1 MITEQ
6 QVTAMLAQQA
16 KTVDIYP
23 AFDEN
28 NVLLPGWQYNLD
40 GFAVYT
46 GTELGIRG
54 IGLYGQSVNSLILT
68 GYLLPATANLILD
81 PSLVSVVLSS
91 PAVWSGLNGITNL
104 IDYLS
109 NADLQ
114 NQAQINLMIGAY
126 QGLVDAGVFTG
137 NQTAKFEAT
146 FLQPAAHY
154 GVDTVIAWIAGR
166 LDTNTANLL
175 SISARQ
181 GQYAIDFMANN
192 TTAISSIPSPL
203 GVTGTTIRDAVH
215 QAVTEVIGNEKIPAI
230 DFGGA
235 AATTITTVTIPDGTN
250 EDGVFRF
257 APGKPTA

>member
-28 NVLLPGWQYNLD
+28 NVLLTGWQYNLD
-40 GFAVYT
+40 GFPVYT

-91 PAVWSGLNGITNL
+91 PAVWSGLNGISNL

-114 NQAQINLMIGAY
+114 NQAQIDLMIGAY

-137 NQTAKFEAT
+137 NQTARFEAT

-154 GVDTVIAWIAGR
+154 GVDTVLAWIAGR
-166 LDTNTANLL
+166 IDTNTANLL
-175 SISARQ
+175 TISARQ
-181 GQYAIDFMANN
+181 GQYAIDFMSSNSS
-192 TTAISSIPSPL
+192 AISSIPSLL
-203 GVTGTTIRDAVH
+203 GATGTTVRDAVD
-215 QAVTEVIGNEKIPAI
+215 QAVTEIIGNEKIPVI

-235 AATTITTVTIPDGTN
+235 NTVGTANVTAPSTTN

-257 APGKPTA
+257 APGRPTA